1 MKKKNMDFS
10 PCLKSRYAVIVFC
23 FKHTVNQIMHD
34 TKFCGRY
41 QMETI
46 IIILISDLNVS
57 RPSARSRPS
66 PEKLSSPLSPVFSGD
81 DEDLIDALKDIESSH
96 PGMDHILVLVNWR
109 KYVQVLFL

>member
-1 MKKKNMDFS
+1 
-10 PCLKSRYAVIVFC
+10 
-23 FKHTVNQIMHD
+23 
-34 TKFCGRY
+34 
-41 QMETI
+41 METI

-96 PGMDHILVLVNWR
+96 PGMDHILVLVNWK